1 MLFGMTKSKRKGTAG
16 ESAVVSFLRTAGFP
30 YAERLALQG
39 SKDRGDITG
48 IPGVVVECKASD
60 AYLWSSWLTEAR
72 VEKENANATHAFVA
86 SKPRG
91 VGSTRTGDWFAGM
104 YLGDYVNLLE
114 EAKVEVGTVW
124 TQHMSGTYINRD
136 LLKMTGLAK
145 VHAAEGDC
153 DWWLVEISPK
163 GVKDPA
169 MFYAVT
175 SLSQMSGLLVRAG
188 YGSLGG

>member
-1 MLFGMTKSKRKGTAG
+1 MTKSKRKGTAG

-48 IPGVVVECKASD
+48 IPGVVVEVKASD
-60 AYLWSSWLTEAR
+60 AYEWSTWLKEAS
-72 VEKENANATHAFVA
+72 VEKENAKADHAFVA

-91 VGSTRTGDWFAGM
+91 VGSTRTGEWFAGM
-104 YLGDYVNLLE
+104 FLGDYDDLLVAAGVLNGE
-114 EAKVEVGTVW
+114 VW
-124 TQHMSGTYINRD
+124 THEMSGASINR
-136 LLKMTGLAK
+136 GLAPACRLAK
-145 VHAAEGDC
+145 AHAFDAQC
-153 DWWLVEISPK
+153 PWWLVEISPK
-163 GVKDPA
+163 GIKDPA

-175 SLSQMSGLLVRAG
+175 SLAQMSGLLVAAG